1 MDFKI
6 EKNVPVRTFNSPFC
20 EALDQLEIGD
30 SIGNLTKK
38 EIYKYR
44 PNFYTPTFRDRKFT
58 FKKETGTMYR
68 IWRVAW
74 WIYQRKVSLNYRT
87 RQRLRSYTQHLLVQS
102 LCWLAWW
109 LCGTQPS
116 EQVHSQ
122 RHVLYARC
130 NHVRSRWLSCRVWT
144 QS

>member
-6 EKNVPVRTFNSPFC
+6 EKNIPVRRFNSPFC

-38 EIYKYR
+38 EVYKYR

-68 IWRVAW
+68 IWRIA
-74 WIYQRKVSLNYRT
+74 
-87 RQRLRSYTQHLLVQS
+87 
-102 LCWLAWW
+102 
-109 LCGTQPS
+109 
-116 EQVHSQ
+116 
-122 RHVLYARC
+122 
-130 NHVRSRWLSCRVWT
+130 
-144 QS
+144 

>member
-20 EALDQLEIGD
+20 EALDKLEIGD

-58 FKKETGTMYR
+58 FKKETATKYR
-68 IWRVAW
+68 IWRTA
-74 WIYQRKVSLNYRT
+74 
-87 RQRLRSYTQHLLVQS
+87 
-102 LCWLAWW
+102 
-109 LCGTQPS
+109 
-116 EQVHSQ
+116 
-122 RHVLYARC
+122 
-130 NHVRSRWLSCRVWT
+130 
-144 QS
+144 

>member
-20 EALDQLEIGD
+20 EALDLLEIVD

-38 EIYKYR
+38 EDYKYR

-68 IWRVAW
+68 IWRVA
-74 WIYQRKVSLNYRT
+74 
-87 RQRLRSYTQHLLVQS
+87 
-102 LCWLAWW
+102 
-109 LCGTQPS
+109 
-116 EQVHSQ
+116 
-122 RHVLYARC
+122 
-130 NHVRSRWLSCRVWT
+130 
-144 QS
+144 